1 MAKANVRILLILI
14 NRMHQNKA
22 NDRERG
28 TMNNIF
34 IRLINIIT
42 LQTREF
48 RVFMELF
55 ENKEIYSQWMTK
67 DVGIYESCY

>member
-1 MAKANVRILLILI
+1 
-14 NRMHQNKA
+14 
-22 NDRERG
+22 
-28 TMNNIF
+28 MNNIF